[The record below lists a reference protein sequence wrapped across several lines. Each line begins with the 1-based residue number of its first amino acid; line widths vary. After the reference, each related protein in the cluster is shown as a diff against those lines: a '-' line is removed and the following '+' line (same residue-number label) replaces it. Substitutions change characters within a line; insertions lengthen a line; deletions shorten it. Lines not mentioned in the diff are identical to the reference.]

1 MCRNQV
7 DRRFLESIP
16 GCLTCAGRTH
26 PTLIQ
31 MSSQRLL
38 PTLNPSFLTHLQKN
52 RSFSYSL
59 FSSNLCFK
67 DVPHGLKLP
76 DILHRQ
82 ETLASKRCLWEG
94 TAPGTQGPTGTMA
107 ESRAAPV
114 PAPAATSNVA
124 DSRTALSPHS
134 PLPAQARSRPGCR
147 HPETLAGTSPRCEPP
162 QHPREPAYHHPA
174 RAGRCYLS
182 ARDPLALRTSLRGP
196 APTRSPPRPQP
207 ARGRL

>member
-31 MSSQRLL
+31 MSSQWLL
-38 PTLNPSFLTHLQKN
+38 PTLNPSLPTHLQKN

-114 PAPAATSNVA
+114 PAPSATSNVA
-124 DSRTALSPHS
+124 DSRTALSPH
-134 PLPAQARSRPGCR
+134 R
-147 HPETLAGTSPRCEPP
+147 HG
-162 QHPREPAYHHPA
+162 
-174 RAGRCYLS
+174 
-182 ARDPLALRTSLRGP
+182 RDPGADTRKPWRGLVRAVSLPSIRGNPPTTTPPVPVAAISAPGILWRCALL
-196 APTRSPPRPQP
+196 
-207 ARGRL
+207 